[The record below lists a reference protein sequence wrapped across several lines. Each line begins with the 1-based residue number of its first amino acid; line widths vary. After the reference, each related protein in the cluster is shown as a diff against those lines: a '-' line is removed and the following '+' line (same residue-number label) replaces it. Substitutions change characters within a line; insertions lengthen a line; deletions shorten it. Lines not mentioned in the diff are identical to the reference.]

1 MSDFKQ
7 KLLDKIVFLFC
18 LSRWQRDESQRWRFF
33 DIVEGLRMEWTGKI
47 FQGERKEETT
57 EISMASQVTSSRV
70 LPWEWERHY
79 EAVINKMLVVIGCR
93 Q

>member
-1 MSDFKQ
+1 MN
-7 KLLDKIVFLFC
+7 
-18 LSRWQRDESQRWRFF
+18 QRGRSFN
-33 DIVEGLRMEWTGKI
+33 IVEGLRMEWTDKI
-47 FQGERKEETT
+47 LEGERKEDTT

-79 EAVINKMLVVIGCR
+79 QAVINKMLVVTGCR